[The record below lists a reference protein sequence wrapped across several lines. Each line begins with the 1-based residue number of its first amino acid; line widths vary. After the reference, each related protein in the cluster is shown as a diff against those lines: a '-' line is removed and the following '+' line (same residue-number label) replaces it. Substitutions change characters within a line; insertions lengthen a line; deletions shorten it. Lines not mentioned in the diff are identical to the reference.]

1 MAQYVTYDMVGI
13 KEDIS
18 DVISNITP
26 TKTPF
31 QSMIGME
38 KVSNKYFQWQEDS
51 LRDVAANA
59 QVEGFT
65 AVDSTRT
72 ATTMRTNYT
81 QIMSDTIKVSGS
93 ADAVSTYGR
102 AKESAYQIAKVAAEL
117 KRDLEYAMVGAVT
130 AAAAGSSSTARYF
143 ASYFSQVDSTMFT
156 YTGATSTK
164 PDETDVLLALQD
176 CYTEGSE
183 PSVLMVTPTNSL
195 EVADFAFKNRAATS
209 LARSR
214 EVGNEKKIVNVVDVY
229 VSPFGE
235 VKVILNRFLM
245 DKRSLVFDPEMWKK
259 CVLRNWFRETLA
271 KTGDN
276 LSMMIAGEFS
286 LKHKNYLASAVIDE
300 DAS

>member
-31 QSMIGME
+31 QSMIGSE
-38 KVSNKYFQWQEDS
+38 KVSNKYFQWQEDD
-51 LRDVAANA
+51 LRAVATNA
-59 QVEGFT
+59 KVEGHT
-65 AVDSTRT
+65 AADSTRDP
-72 ATTMRTNYT
+72 TTLRSNYT
-81 QIMSDTIKVSGS
+81 QILADTIKVSGT
-93 ADAVSTYGR
+93 ADVVSTYGR
-102 AKESAYQIAKVAAEL
+102 AKESAYQMAKVAAEL
-117 KRDLEYAMVGAVT
+117 KRDLEHAMVGIENAAV
-130 AAAAGSSSTARYF
+130 AGDSSTAREF
-143 ASYFSQVDSTMFT
+143 ASFFNMVDATMFT
-156 YTGATSTK
+156 YTGGTSTK
-164 PDETDVLLALQD
+164 PDEADVLLALQD

-195 EVADFAFKNRAATS
+195 EVADFAYKTRAGTATG
-209 LARSR
+209 R
-214 EVGNEKKIVNVVDVY
+214 ERDAGMSTKVVNVVDVY
-229 VSPFGE
+229 VSPFGQ
-235 VKVILNRFLM
+235 VKVVLNRFLM

-276 LSMMIAGEFS
+276 VSMMLCGEFS
-286 LKHKNYLASAVIDE
+286 LKHKNFKASAVIEE

>member
-18 DVISNITP
+18 DVVSNITP

-31 QSMIGME
+31 QSMIGSE
-38 KVSNKYFQWQEDS
+38 KVHNKYFQWQEDD
-51 LRDVAANA
+51 LRAVATNA
-59 QVEGFT
+59 KVEGFT
-65 AVDSTRT
+65 AADSTRT
-72 ATTMRTNYT
+72 PTTMRTNYT
-81 QIMSDTIKVSGS
+81 QILSDTIKVSAT

-102 AKESAYQIAKVAAEL
+102 AKESAYQMAKVAAEL
-117 KRDLEYAMVGAVT
+117 KRDLEHAMVGIDNAAV
-130 AAAAGSSSTARYF
+130 AGDSSTAREF
-143 ASYFSQVDSTMFT
+143 ASFFQQVDSTMFT

-164 PDETDVLLALQD
+164 PDEADVLAALQD

-183 PSVLMVTPTNSL
+183 PSVMMVTPTNSL
-195 EVADFAFKNRAATS
+195 EIADFAFKNRAATS

-245 DKRSLVFDPEMWKK
+245 DKRTLIFDPEMWKK
-259 CVLRNWFRETLA
+259 VVLRNWFRETLA

-276 LSMMIAGEFS
+276 VQMMMVGEFS
-286 LKHKNYLASAVIDE
+286 LKHRNYLASAVIEE